1 MKKLLGIV
9 VLGLLLSGNVNAG
22 WLSNNPSLFGIELDS
37 NISNYK
43 QKKCLINHN
52 YDNLGLDNFILTQY
66 SKRDSTGPNWSDWIY
81 TNSKLPV
88 SEGCIEPNVPNE
100 DFFNFNVKIFP
111 KTKEVYEVSALY
123 KKVYKYKGK
132 DLEDLLLLSTLDNKK
147 SNKKQI
153 SVRGTQ
159 CSKMAKDIA
168 DVVIGSLKKKTF
180 KFGNN
185 KSFSDSYKYIGS
197 KGKGG
202 KPKIEIFSSCS
213 IKAKNNNW
221 ILKSDNY
228 YSFPFLIKI
237 SISYDEW
244 YTANRVK
251 TEEKFLYE
259 ASRGNANPDIN
270 TKGLE

>member
-1 MKKLLGIV
+1 MKKLLGIL
-9 VLGLLLSGNVNAG
+9 VLGLLWSGNVNAG

-66 SKRDSTGPNWSDWIY
+66 SKKDSTGPNWSDWIY

-88 SEGCIEPNVPNE
+88 SEGCIEPKVANE

-132 DLEDLLLLSTLDNKK
+132 DLDELQPLLSMLDEDIKNDKK
-147 SNKKQI
+147 RL

-159 CSKMAKDIA
+159 CSKMAEDIA

-185 KSFSDSYKYIGS
+185 ISFSDNYKYIGS
-197 KGKGG
+197 K
-202 KPKIEIFSSCS
+202 
-213 IKAKNNNW
+213 
-221 ILKSDNY
+221 
-228 YSFPFLIKI
+228 
-237 SISYDEW
+237 
-244 YTANRVK
+244 
-251 TEEKFLYE
+251 
-259 ASRGNANPDIN
+259 
-270 TKGLE
+270 